1 MVGPTRAHRRRPA
14 GDGSVYRTDDGRWRG
29 VVDLGFVDGKRKRK
43 YVSGQTQAEA
53 LGKLRQAQRDAD
65 AGVVSDDRM
74 TVGRFLAR
82 WSTVNLP
89 GQVSGTTLDDY
100 THTIRLH
107 LGPALG
113 HKRLAGL
120 TVGDVDK
127 LWAAKR
133 DAGYKPNT
141 VRIMRAVLRRALA
154 QAEREGLVTRNVA
167 ALSQPAR
174 LGQPNSRASASTG
187 PRFIERSQGLL
198 VRSGLSY

>member
-29 VVDLGFVDGKRKRK
+29 VVDLGFVDGKRQRK
-43 YVSGQTQAEA
+43 YVSGATQAEA

-113 HKRLAGL
+113 HKRLAGSP
-120 TVGDVDK
+120 
-127 LWAAKR
+127 WATWTSCGRPNGTPATSR
-133 DAGYKPNT
+133 TPSGSCEPCSAG
-141 VRIMRAVLRRALA
+141 R
-154 QAEREGLVTRNVA
+154 
-167 ALSQPAR
+167 
-174 LGQPNSRASASTG
+174 
-187 PRFIERSQGLL
+187 
-198 VRSGLSY
+198 